1 MTISITSTEKLK
13 INEDE
18 VPFQRCLV
26 MAGGGFRFAYY
37 LGIYETLR
45 AANKQP
51 DVLVASCGASIAA
64 SLIHQLPNH
73 ESRMAWL
80 CSKEMHAFYLGLKS
94 NPKKGLLLALY
105 DVIARAIYRSG
116 VTHYPDLWNDY
127 LFAIPEYLPLPE
139 SHATYDG
146 APALAIVA
154 GRILYQPNDAG
165 AKIVQSPSS
174 LFQEVIFA
182 NQGLVQHLH
191 GMPSP
196 VHVDQLANSVVAS
209 HVELIHDA
217 SLGDAV
223 RASISDMYYFPCH
236 TIQSANEEMHYV
248 GGVIDLFPIEIARR
262 LANEVVMEVKAP
274 YDLLMGNPAV
284 RSVMGF
290 NGNERL
296 RQVMNQSAD
305 VWVDTRSME
314 VDLKEHQILKRLNIL
329 KNQICLDVP
338 QSYEDY
344 VRGVQMQVEYG
355 VRCAQLALR
364 ANK

>member
-1 MTISITSTEKLK
+1 MTITSTVKLQF
-13 INEDE
+13 NEDE

-45 AANKQP
+45 EANKQP

-64 SLIHQLPNH
+64 SLIHQLPDH
-73 ESRMAWL
+73 KSRMAWL

-94 NPKKGLLLALY
+94 NPKKGLFSALF
-105 DVIARAIYRSG
+105 DVLARATYRTG

-127 LFAIPEYLPLPE
+127 LFAIPEYLPLPDVNMSYE
-139 SHATYDG
+139 G

-154 GRILYQPNDAG
+154 GRILYEPNNAG
-165 AKIVQSPSS
+165 TPILQPSS
-174 LFQEVIFA
+174 NLFQEVIFA
-182 NQGLVQHLH
+182 NQDLLHHLH

-196 VHVDQLANSVVAS
+196 VHSNQLVNSVVDS
-209 HVELIHDA
+209 HVELIHNA
-217 SLGDAV
+217 SLVDAV

-236 TIQSANEEMHYV
+236 TMQSEHSKTHYV

-262 LANEVVMEVKAP
+262 LANEIVMEVKAP
-274 YDLLMGNPAV
+274 YDLVMGNPAV

-305 VWVDTRSME
+305 FWVDTRSME
-314 VDLKEHQILKRLNIL
+314 VDLKKHQITKRLNIL
-329 KNQICLDVP
+329 KNQIHLNVP
-338 QSYEDY
+338 QSYDDY
-344 VRGVQMQVEYG
+344 VRGVRMQVEYG
-355 VRCAQLALR
+355 VRCTNLALS